1 MVDMTLILTA
11 AVAVLFIWIVVLS
24 VLLYR
29 AKKKNDLFFDDDSKN
44 LRELVT
50 RSISEHRSITQRAG
64 KIEESIDSI
73 AKIINNSYQKL
84 GLVRYNP
91 FSDTGSD
98 QSFSLALLD
107 LLNNGF
113 VITSIHGRDLNR
125 VYAKQ
130 VENGKSRHN
139 LSAEEEEAI
148 RRAKGEK

>member
-1 MVDMTLILTA
+1 MVDLSLVLD
-11 AVAVLFIWIVVLS
+11 VACGLLLVWVIILS
-24 VLLYR
+24 VALFQVNR
-29 AKKKNDLFFDDDSKN
+29 KNKLFFDDDSKN

-50 RSISEHRSITQRAG
+50 RAINEYRAITQRSA
-64 KIEESIDSI
+64 KIEESLDQI

-84 GLVRYNP
+84 ALVRYNP

-98 QSFSLALLD
+98 QTFSLALLD
-107 LLNNGF
+107 LNNNGF

-125 VYAKQ
+125 VYAKEI
-130 VENGKSRHN
+130 VNGKSRHN